1 MILLFTFQLESLLL
15 IIIAVAHILVSISVD
30 LDSLYL
36 FRVQLGGFLVN
47 NILIIIVL
55 VYFLRLNFLLILLA
69 LILFNLTKLIQHF
82 VQVYEVICRHFLIFI
97 VRILLIIN
105 YILFK
110 QLQIIKVFILLN
122 ISITNICNRF

>member
-1 MILLFTFQLESLLL
+1 MILFFTFQLESLLL
-15 IIIAVAHILVSISVD
+15 IIIAVAHILVNIIVD

-47 NILIIIVL
+47 IILIIIVL

-82 VQVYEVICRHFLIFI
+82 VQVYEVIGRHILIFI

-110 QLQIIKVFILLN
+110 QLQIIKVFILL
-122 ISITNICNRF
+122 II